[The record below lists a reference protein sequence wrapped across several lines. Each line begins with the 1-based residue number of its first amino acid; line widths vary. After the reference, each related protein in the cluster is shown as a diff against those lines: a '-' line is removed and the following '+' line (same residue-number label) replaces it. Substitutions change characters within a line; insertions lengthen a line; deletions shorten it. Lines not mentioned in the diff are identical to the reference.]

1 MFKEK
6 DKIKDGKIAGKG
18 ALNGI
23 KVLDLTRYLSGP
35 QTTLFLGALGAEVLK
50 IDDPHQGDP
59 VRNSPPF
66 FGKDGVSMSKSSP
79 LDIGI
84 AYLKRARSK
93 KSIELDL
100 KSEDGINTF
109 MRLAEKAD
117 VIVENFRVGV
127 TKRLKIDYEQLKSKN
142 PKIIYCSITGF
153 GATGPDASK
162 KAFDATVQAASGLM
176 SITGEPDGLP
186 MKIGSS
192 MADTIAGTFAFSGI
206 LASLFRREKTGLG
219 EYIDVSMTD
228 CLISLLYDEPWDC
241 FEALGL
247 KKRQGNRIMRFSP
260 FNCYAGK
267 DGTVVLG
274 AASEKDWISI
284 LRMIGQADLQYEDKF
299 SSISKRIE
307 NNSEIDT
314 IISIWT
320 STRSVDEIARLCENY
335 EIPCHPV
342 NDIAQI
348 ADCKQIADRETLTP
362 LPHPY
367 FETSSISSAANSRLK
382 NDSNNDMQY
391 SSSFLCFSAKRLPIN
406 DGVVSKIFRGPRNI

>member
-1 MFKEK
+1 MLRETDAIKD
-6 DKIKDGKIAGKG
+6 DKIADNG
-18 ALNGI
+18 ALSGI

-35 QTTLFLGALGAEVLK
+35 QTTLFLSALGAEVLK

-66 FGKDGVSMSKSSP
+66 FGKDGVSMSKASP

-127 TKRLKIDYEQLKSKN
+127 TKRLKIDYEQLKLKN

-241 FEALGL
+241 FTALGL

-284 LRMIGQADLQYEDKF
+284 LKMIGQADLQYEDKF
-299 SSISKRIE
+299 SSTSKRIE

-348 ADCKQIADRETLTP
+348 ADWKQIADREILTP

-367 FETSSISSAANSRLK
+367 FTNMKGPLAANFPIKFSGSKVTLDNPAPK
-382 NDSNNDMQY
+382 PNEHFKEIMESWL
-391 SSSFLCFSAKRLPIN
+391 SS
-406 DGVVSKIFRGPRNI
+406 

>member
-1 MFKEK
+1 MLNRTDAIKD
-6 DKIKDGKIAGKG
+6 DKIADKG
-18 ALNGI
+18 ALSGI

-35 QTTLFLGALGAEVLK
+35 QTTLFLSALGAEVVK
-50 IDDPHQGDP
+50 IDDPNQGDP

-66 FGKDGVSMSKSSP
+66 FGKDGVSMSKASP

-142 PKIIYCSITGF
+142 PEIIYCSITGF

-348 ADCKQIADRETLTP
+348 ADWKQIADRETLTP
-362 LPHPY
+362 LPHPN
-367 FETSSISSAANSRLK
+367 FTNMKGPLAANFPIKFSGSKVTLDNPAPK
-382 NDSNNDMQY
+382 PNEHFKEIMESWL
-391 SSSFLCFSAKRLPIN
+391 SS
-406 DGVVSKIFRGPRNI
+406 

>member
-1 MFKEK
+1 MLNQTDAIKD
-6 DKIKDGKIAGKG
+6 DKIADKG
-18 ALNGI
+18 ALSGI

-35 QTTLFLGALGAEVLK
+35 QTTLFLSALGADVVK
-50 IDDPHQGDP
+50 IDDPNQGDP

-66 FGKDGVSMSKSSP
+66 FGKDGVSMSKASP

-100 KSEDGINTF
+100 KSAEGLNTF
-109 MRLAEKAD
+109 LRLAEKAD

-142 PKIIYCSITGF
+142 PKVIYCSITGF

-348 ADCKQIADRETLTP
+348 ANWRQIADRETLTP
-362 LPHPY
+362 LPHPN
-367 FETSSISSAANSRLK
+367 FTNMKGPLAANFPIKFSGSKVTLDNPAPK
-382 NDSNNDMQY
+382 PNEHFKEIMESWL
-391 SSSFLCFSAKRLPIN
+391 SS
-406 DGVVSKIFRGPRNI
+406 

>member
-1 MFKEK
+1 MFRET
-6 DKIKDGKIAGKG
+6 DAIKDGKIADKG
-18 ALNGI
+18 ALSGI

-50 IDDPHQGDP
+50 IDNPHQGDP

-66 FGKDGVSMSKSSP
+66 FGKDGVSMSKASP

-241 FEALGL
+241 FTALGL

-267 DGTVVLG
+267 DGSVVLG

-284 LRMIGQADLQYEDKF
+284 LRMIGQADLQYKDKF

-307 NNSEIDT
+307 NNYEIDT

-348 ADCKQIADRETLTP
+348 ADWKQIADREILTP

-367 FETSSISSAANSRLK
+367 FTNMKGPLAANFPIKFSGSKVTLDNPAPK
-382 NDSNNDMQY
+382 PNEHFKEVMESWL
-391 SSSFLCFSAKRLPIN
+391 SS
-406 DGVVSKIFRGPRNI
+406 

>member
-1 MFKEK
+1 MFRET
-6 DKIKDGKIAGKG
+6 DAIKDGKIADKG
-18 ALNGI
+18 ALSGI

-50 IDDPHQGDP
+50 IDNPHQGDP

-66 FGKDGVSMSKSSP
+66 FGKDGVSMSKASP

-241 FEALGL
+241 FTALGL

-267 DGTVVLG
+267 DGSVVLG

-284 LRMIGQADLQYEDKF
+284 LRMIGQADLQYDDKF

-348 ADCKQIADRETLTP
+348 ANWKQIADREILTP

-367 FETSSISSAANSRLK
+367 FTNMKGPLAANFPIK
-382 NDSNNDMQY
+382 
-391 SSSFLCFSAKRLPIN
+391 FS
-406 DGVVSKIFRGPRNI
+406 GSKITLDNPAPKPNEHFKEIMESWLSSEGSA

>member
-1 MFKEK
+1 MFRET
-6 DKIKDGKIAGKG
+6 DAIKDGKIADKG
-18 ALNGI
+18 ALSGI

-66 FGKDGVSMSKSSP
+66 FGKDGVSMSKASP

-348 ADCKQIADRETLTP
+348 ADWKQIADRETLTP

-367 FETSSISSAANSRLK
+367 FTNMKGPLAANFPIKFSGSKVTLDNPAPK
-382 NDSNNDMQY
+382 PNEHFKEIMESWL
-391 SSSFLCFSAKRLPIN
+391 SSEGSA
-406 DGVVSKIFRGPRNI
+406 

>member
-1 MFKEK
+1 MLRET
-6 DKIKDGKIAGKG
+6 DAIKDNKVADKG
-18 ALNGI
+18 ALSGI

-66 FGKDGVSMSKSSP
+66 FGKDGVSMSKASP

-100 KSEDGINTF
+100 KSEAGINTF

-127 TKRLKIDYEQLKSKN
+127 TKRLKIDYEQLKLKN

-241 FEALGL
+241 FAALGL

-274 AASEKDWISI
+274 AASEKDWVSI
-284 LRMIGQADLQYEDKF
+284 LRMIGQSDLQYEDKF

-348 ADCKQIADRETLTP
+348 ANWKQIADREILTP

-367 FETSSISSAANSRLK
+367 FTNMKGPLAANFPIK
-382 NDSNNDMQY
+382 
-391 SSSFLCFSAKRLPIN
+391 FS
-406 DGVVSKIFRGPRNI
+406 GSKITLDNPAPKPNEHFKEIMESWLSSEGSA

>member
-1 MFKEK
+1 MFRET
-6 DKIKDGKIAGKG
+6 DAIKDGKIADKG
-18 ALNGI
+18 ALSGI

-50 IDDPHQGDP
+50 IDNPHQGDP

-66 FGKDGVSMSKSSP
+66 FGKDGVSMSKASP

-241 FEALGL
+241 FAALGL

-335 EIPCHPV
+335 EIPCHQV

-348 ADCKQIADRETLTP
+348 ADWKQIADREILTP

-367 FETSSISSAANSRLK
+367 FTNMKGPLAANFPIKFSGSKVTLDNPAPK
-382 NDSNNDMQY
+382 PNEHFKEVMESWF
-391 SSSFLCFSAKRLPIN
+391 SS
-406 DGVVSKIFRGPRNI
+406 

>member
-1 MFKEK
+1 MFRET
-6 DKIKDGKIAGKG
+6 DAIKDGKIADKG
-18 ALNGI
+18 ALSGI

-35 QTTLFLGALGAEVLK
+35 QTTLFLSALGAEVLK

-66 FGKDGVSMSKSSP
+66 FGKNGVSMSKASP

-127 TKRLKIDYEQLKSKN
+127 TKRLKIDYEQLKLKN

-274 AASEKDWISI
+274 AASEKDWVSI
-284 LRMIGQADLQYEDKF
+284 LRMIGQSDLQYEDKF

-348 ADCKQIADRETLTP
+348 ANWKQIADREILTP

-367 FETSSISSAANSRLK
+367 FTNMKGPLAANFPIK
-382 NDSNNDMQY
+382 
-391 SSSFLCFSAKRLPIN
+391 FS
-406 DGVVSKIFRGPRNI
+406 GSKITLDNPAPKPNEHFKEIMESWLSSEGSA

>member
-1 MFKEK
+1 MFRET
-6 DKIKDGKIAGKG
+6 DAIKDGKIADKG
-18 ALNGI
+18 ALSGI

-66 FGKDGVSMSKSSP
+66 FGKDGVSMSKASP

-127 TKRLKIDYEQLKSKN
+127 TKRLKIDYEQLKLKN

-241 FEALGL
+241 FAALGL

-274 AASEKDWISI
+274 AASEKDWVSI
-284 LRMIGQADLQYEDKF
+284 LRMIGQSDLQYEDKF

-348 ADCKQIADRETLTP
+348 ADWKQIADREILTP

-367 FETSSISSAANSRLK
+367 FTNMKGPLAANFPIK
-382 NDSNNDMQY
+382 
-391 SSSFLCFSAKRLPIN
+391 FS
-406 DGVVSKIFRGPRNI
+406 GSKITLDNPAPKPNEHFKEIMESWLCSEGSA

>member
-1 MFKEK
+1 MLRETDAIKD
-6 DKIKDGKIAGKG
+6 DKIADNG
-18 ALNGI
+18 ALSGI

-66 FGKDGVSMSKSSP
+66 FGKDGVSMSKASP

-228 CLISLLYDEPWDC
+228 CLVSLLYDEPWDC

-274 AASEKDWISI
+274 AASEKDWVSI
-284 LRMIGQADLQYEDKF
+284 LRMIGQSDLQYEDKF

-348 ADCKQIADRETLTP
+348 ANWKQIADREILTP

-367 FETSSISSAANSRLK
+367 FTNMKGPLAANFPIK
-382 NDSNNDMQY
+382 
-391 SSSFLCFSAKRLPIN
+391 FS
-406 DGVVSKIFRGPRNI
+406 GSKITLDNPAPKPNEHFKEIMESWLSSEGSA

>member
-1 MFKEK
+1 MLNRTDAIKD
-6 DKIKDGKIAGKG
+6 DKIADKG
-18 ALNGI
+18 ALSGI

-35 QTTLFLGALGAEVLK
+35 QTTLFLSALGAEVVK
-50 IDDPHQGDP
+50 IDDPNQGDP

-66 FGKDGVSMSKSSP
+66 FGKDGVSMSKASP

-100 KSEDGINTF
+100 KSAEGLNTF
-109 MRLAEKAD
+109 LRLAEKAD

-142 PKIIYCSITGF
+142 PKVIYCSITGF

-348 ADCKQIADRETLTP
+348 ADWKQIADRETLTP
-362 LPHPY
+362 LSHPN
-367 FETSSISSAANSRLK
+367 FTNMKGPLAANFPIKFSGSKVTLDNPAPK
-382 NDSNNDMQY
+382 PNEHFKEIMESWL
-391 SSSFLCFSAKRLPIN
+391 SSEGSA
-406 DGVVSKIFRGPRNI
+406 

>member
-1 MFKEK
+1 MFRET
-6 DKIKDGKIAGKG
+6 DAIKDGKIADKG
-18 ALNGI
+18 ALSGI

-50 IDDPHQGDP
+50 IDNPHQGDP

-66 FGKDGVSMSKSSP
+66 FGKDGVSMSKASP

-274 AASEKDWISI
+274 AASEKDWVSI
-284 LRMIGQADLQYEDKF
+284 LRMIGQSDLQYEDKF

-348 ADCKQIADRETLTP
+348 ANWKQIADREILTP

-367 FETSSISSAANSRLK
+367 FTNMKGPLAANFPIK
-382 NDSNNDMQY
+382 
-391 SSSFLCFSAKRLPIN
+391 FS
-406 DGVVSKIFRGPRNI
+406 GSKITLDNPAPKPNEHFKEIMESWLISEGNA

>member
-1 MFKEK
+1 MFRET
-6 DKIKDGKIAGKG
+6 DKIKDGKIADKG

-66 FGKDGVSMSKSSP
+66 FGKDGVSMSKASP

-267 DGTVVLG
+267 DGSVVLG

-284 LRMIGQADLQYEDKF
+284 LRMIGQADLQYKDKF

-348 ADCKQIADRETLTP
+348 ADWKQIADREILTP

-367 FETSSISSAANSRLK
+367 FTNMKGPLAANFPIKFSGSKVTLDNPAPK
-382 NDSNNDMQY
+382 PNEHFKEIMESWL
-391 SSSFLCFSAKRLPIN
+391 SSEGSA
-406 DGVVSKIFRGPRNI
+406 

>member
-6 DKIKDGKIAGKG
+6 DKIKDGKIADKG

-66 FGKDGVSMSKSSP
+66 FGKNGVSMSKASP

-142 PKIIYCSITGF
+142 PEIIYCSITGF

-162 KAFDATVQAASGLM
+162 KAYDATVQAASGLM

-348 ADCKQIADRETLTP
+348 ANWKQIADREILTP

-367 FETSSISSAANSRLK
+367 FTNMKGPLAANFPIK
-382 NDSNNDMQY
+382 
-391 SSSFLCFSAKRLPIN
+391 FS
-406 DGVVSKIFRGPRNI
+406 GSKITLDNPAPKPNEHFKEIMESWLNSEGSA

>member
-1 MFKEK
+1 MFRET
-6 DKIKDGKIAGKG
+6 DAIKDGKIADKG
-18 ALNGI
+18 ALSGI

-50 IDDPHQGDP
+50 IDNPHQGDP

-66 FGKDGVSMSKSSP
+66 FGKDGVSMSKASP

-241 FEALGL
+241 FTALGL

-348 ADCKQIADRETLTP
+348 ADWKQIADREILTP

-367 FETSSISSAANSRLK
+367 FTNMKGPLAANFPIKFSGSKVTLDNPAPK
-382 NDSNNDMQY
+382 PNEHFKEIMESWL
-391 SSSFLCFSAKRLPIN
+391 SSEGSA
-406 DGVVSKIFRGPRNI
+406 

>member
-1 MFKEK
+1 MFRET
-6 DKIKDGKIAGKG
+6 DTIKDGKIADKG

-260 FNCYAGK
+260 CKCYAGK

-348 ADCKQIADRETLTP
+348 ADWKQITDRETLTP

-367 FETSSISSAANSRLK
+367 FTNMKGPLAANFPIKFSGSKVTLDNPAPK
-382 NDSNNDMQY
+382 PNEHFKEIMESWL
-391 SSSFLCFSAKRLPIN
+391 SSEGSA
-406 DGVVSKIFRGPRNI
+406 

>member
-1 MFKEK
+1 MLRET
-6 DKIKDGKIAGKG
+6 DAIKDNKIAGEG
-18 ALNGI
+18 ALSGI

-66 FGKDGVSMSKSSP
+66 FGKDGVSMSKASP

-100 KSEDGINTF
+100 KSEDGIHTF

-162 KAFDATVQAASGLM
+162 KAYDATVQAASGLM

-348 ADCKQIADRETLTP
+348 ANWKQIADREILTP

-367 FETSSISSAANSRLK
+367 FTNMKGPLAANFPIK
-382 NDSNNDMQY
+382 
-391 SSSFLCFSAKRLPIN
+391 FS
-406 DGVVSKIFRGPRNI
+406 GSKITLDNPAPKPNEHFKEIMESWLNSEGSA

>member
-1 MFKEK
+1 MFRET
-6 DKIKDGKIAGKG
+6 DTIKDGKIADKG

-142 PKIIYCSITGF
+142 PEIIYCSITGF

-348 ADCKQIADRETLTP
+348 ADWKQIADREILTP

-367 FETSSISSAANSRLK
+367 FTNMKGPLAANFPIKFSGSKVTLDNPAPK
-382 NDSNNDMQY
+382 PNEHFKEIMESWL
-391 SSSFLCFSAKRLPIN
+391 SSEGSA
-406 DGVVSKIFRGPRNI
+406 

>member
-1 MFKEK
+1 MLRETDAIKD
-6 DKIKDGKIAGKG
+6 DKIADKG
-18 ALNGI
+18 ALSGI

-35 QTTLFLGALGAEVLK
+35 QTTLFLSALGAEVLK

-66 FGKDGVSMSKSSP
+66 FGKNGVSMSKASP

-127 TKRLKIDYEQLKSKN
+127 TKRLKIDYEQLKLKN

-274 AASEKDWISI
+274 AASEKDWVSI
-284 LRMIGQADLQYEDKF
+284 LRMIGQSDLQYEDKF

-314 IISIWT
+314 IISIWI

-348 ADCKQIADRETLTP
+348 ANWKQIADREILAP

-367 FETSSISSAANSRLK
+367 FTNMKGPLAANFPIK
-382 NDSNNDMQY
+382 
-391 SSSFLCFSAKRLPIN
+391 FS
-406 DGVVSKIFRGPRNI
+406 GSKITLDNPAPKPNEHFKEIMENWLSSEGSA

>member
-1 MFKEK
+1 MLNQTDAIKD
-6 DKIKDGKIAGKG
+6 DKIADKG
-18 ALNGI
+18 ALSGI

-35 QTTLFLGALGAEVLK
+35 QTTLFLSALGADVVK
-50 IDDPHQGDP
+50 IDDPNQGDP

-66 FGKDGVSMSKSSP
+66 FGKDGVSMSKASP

-100 KSEDGINTF
+100 KSAEGLNTF
-109 MRLAEKAD
+109 LRLAEKAD

-142 PKIIYCSITGF
+142 PKVIYCSITGF

-348 ADCKQIADRETLTP
+348 AEWKQITDREILTP

-367 FETSSISSAANSRLK
+367 FTNMKGPLAANFPIKFSGSKVTLDNPAPK
-382 NDSNNDMQY
+382 PNEHFKEIMESWL
-391 SSSFLCFSAKRLPIN
+391 SS
-406 DGVVSKIFRGPRNI
+406 

>member
-1 MFKEK
+1 MFRET
-6 DKIKDGKIAGKG
+6 DAIKDGKIADKG
-18 ALNGI
+18 ALSGI

-50 IDDPHQGDP
+50 IDNPHQGDP

-66 FGKDGVSMSKSSP
+66 FGKDGVSMSKASP

-117 VIVENFRVGV
+117 VVVENFRVGV

-241 FEALGL
+241 FTALGL

-267 DGTVVLG
+267 DGSVVLG

-348 ADCKQIADRETLTP
+348 ADWKQIADREILTP

-367 FETSSISSAANSRLK
+367 FTNMKGPLAANFPIKFSGSKVTLDNPAPK
-382 NDSNNDMQY
+382 PNEHFKEVMESWL
-391 SSSFLCFSAKRLPIN
+391 SS
-406 DGVVSKIFRGPRNI
+406 

>member
-1 MFKEK
+1 MVRET
-6 DKIKDGKIAGKG
+6 DKIKDGKIADKG
-18 ALNGI
+18 ALSGI

-284 LRMIGQADLQYEDKF
+284 LKMIGQTDLQYEDKF
-299 SSISKRIE
+299 STISKRIE

-348 ADCKQIADRETLTP
+348 ANWKQIADREILTP

-367 FETSSISSAANSRLK
+367 FTNMKGPLAANFPIK
-382 NDSNNDMQY
+382 
-391 SSSFLCFSAKRLPIN
+391 FS
-406 DGVVSKIFRGPRNI
+406 GSKITLDNPAPKPNEHFKEIMESWLNSEGSA

>member
-1 MFKEK
+1 MLKETDEIK
-6 DKIKDGKIAGKG
+6 DDKITDKG
-18 ALNGI
+18 ALSGI

-35 QTTLFLGALGAEVLK
+35 QTTLFLSALGAEVVK
-50 IDDPHQGDP
+50 IDDPNQGDP

-66 FGKDGVSMSKSSP
+66 FGKDGVSMSKASP

-348 ADCKQIADRETLTP
+348 ADWKQIADRETLTP
-362 LPHPY
+362 LSHPN
-367 FETSSISSAANSRLK
+367 FTNMKGPLAANFPIKFSGSKVTLDNPAPK
-382 NDSNNDMQY
+382 PNEHFKEIMESWL
-391 SSSFLCFSAKRLPIN
+391 SSEGSA
-406 DGVVSKIFRGPRNI
+406 

>member
-6 DKIKDGKIAGKG
+6 DKIKDGKIADKG

-66 FGKDGVSMSKSSP
+66 FGKDGVSMSKASP

-100 KSEDGINTF
+100 KSVEGLNTF
-109 MRLAEKAD
+109 LRLAEKAD

-241 FEALGL
+241 FEGLGL

-348 ADCKQIADRETLTP
+348 ANWKQIADREILTP

-367 FETSSISSAANSRLK
+367 FTDMKGPLAANFPIKFSGSKTTLDNPAPK
-382 NDSNNDMQY
+382 PNEHFKEIMESWL
-391 SSSFLCFSAKRLPIN
+391 SSEGSA
-406 DGVVSKIFRGPRNI
+406 

>member
-1 MFKEK
+1 MFRET
-6 DKIKDGKIAGKG
+6 DAIKDGKIADKG
-18 ALNGI
+18 ALSGI

-206 LASLFRREKTGLG
+206 LASLFQREKTGLG

-348 ADCKQIADRETLTP
+348 ADWKQIADRETLTP

-367 FETSSISSAANSRLK
+367 FTNMKGPLAANFPIKFSGSKVTLENSAPK
-382 NDSNNDMQY
+382 PNEHFKEIMESWL
-391 SSSFLCFSAKRLPIN
+391 SSEGSA
-406 DGVVSKIFRGPRNI
+406 

>member
-1 MFKEK
+1 MLRET
-6 DKIKDGKIAGKG
+6 DAIKDGKIADKG
-18 ALNGI
+18 ALSGI

-66 FGKDGVSMSKSSP
+66 FGKNGVSMSKASP

-127 TKRLKIDYEQLKSKN
+127 TKRLKIDYEQLKLKN

-274 AASEKDWISI
+274 AASEKDWVSI
-284 LRMIGQADLQYEDKF
+284 LRMIGQSDLQYEDKF

-348 ADCKQIADRETLTP
+348 ANWKQIADREILTP

-367 FETSSISSAANSRLK
+367 FTNMKGPLAANFPIK
-382 NDSNNDMQY
+382 
-391 SSSFLCFSAKRLPIN
+391 FS
-406 DGVVSKIFRGPRNI
+406 GSKITLDNPAPKPNEHFKEIMESWLSSEGSA

>member
-1 MFKEK
+1 MFRET
-6 DKIKDGKIAGKG
+6 DAIKDGKIADKG
-18 ALNGI
+18 ALSGI

-66 FGKDGVSMSKSSP
+66 FGKDGVSMSKASP

-109 MRLAEKAD
+109 IRLAEKAD

-153 GATGPDASK
+153 GSTGPDASK

-241 FEALGL
+241 FAALGL

-348 ADCKQIADRETLTP
+348 ADWKQIADREILTP

-367 FETSSISSAANSRLK
+367 FTNMKGPLAANFPIKFSGSKVTLDNPAPK
-382 NDSNNDMQY
+382 PNEHFKEIMESWL
-391 SSSFLCFSAKRLPIN
+391 SS
-406 DGVVSKIFRGPRNI
+406 

>member
-1 MFKEK
+1 MFRET
-6 DKIKDGKIAGKG
+6 DAIKDGKIADKG
-18 ALNGI
+18 ALSGI

-50 IDDPHQGDP
+50 IDNPHQGDP

-66 FGKDGVSMSKSSP
+66 FGKDGVSMSKASP

-127 TKRLKIDYEQLKSKN
+127 TKRLKIDYEQLKLKN

-274 AASEKDWISI
+274 AASEKDWVSI
-284 LRMIGQADLQYEDKF
+284 LRMIGQSDLQYEDKF

-320 STRSVDEIARLCENY
+320 STRSVDEIARLSENY

-348 ADCKQIADRETLTP
+348 ANWKQIADREILTP

-367 FETSSISSAANSRLK
+367 FTNMKGPLAANFPIK
-382 NDSNNDMQY
+382 
-391 SSSFLCFSAKRLPIN
+391 FS
-406 DGVVSKIFRGPRNI
+406 GSKITLDNPAPKPNEHFKEIMENWLSSEGSA

>member
-1 MFKEK
+1 MLNQTDAIKD
-6 DKIKDGKIAGKG
+6 DKIADKG
-18 ALNGI
+18 ALSGI

-35 QTTLFLGALGAEVLK
+35 QTTLFLSALGAEVVK
-50 IDDPHQGDP
+50 IDDPNQGDP

-66 FGKDGVSMSKSSP
+66 FGKDGVSMSKASP

-348 ADCKQIADRETLTP
+348 ADWKQIADRETLTP

-367 FETSSISSAANSRLK
+367 FTNMKGPLAANFPIKFSGSKVTLDNPAPK
-382 NDSNNDMQY
+382 PNEHFKEIMESWL
-391 SSSFLCFSAKRLPIN
+391 SSEGNA
-406 DGVVSKIFRGPRNI
+406 

>member
-1 MFKEK
+1 MLNRTDAIKD
-6 DKIKDGKIAGKG
+6 DKIADKG
-18 ALNGI
+18 ALSGI

-35 QTTLFLGALGAEVLK
+35 QTTLFLSALGADVVK
-50 IDDPHQGDP
+50 IDDPNQGDP

-66 FGKDGVSMSKSSP
+66 FGKDGVSMSKASP

-100 KSEDGINTF
+100 KSAEGLNTF
-109 MRLAEKAD
+109 LRLAEKAD

-142 PKIIYCSITGF
+142 PKVIYCSITGF

-320 STRSVDEIARLCENY
+320 STRSVDEIARLCENH

-348 ADCKQIADRETLTP
+348 AEWKQITDREILTP

-367 FETSSISSAANSRLK
+367 FTNMRGPLAANFPIK
-382 NDSNNDMQY
+382 
-391 SSSFLCFSAKRLPIN
+391 FS
-406 DGVVSKIFRGPRNI
+406 GSKITLDNPAPKPNEHFKEIMESWLSSEGKA

>member
-1 MFKEK
+1 MLRETDAIKD
-6 DKIKDGKIAGKG
+6 DKIADKG
-18 ALNGI
+18 ALSGI

-35 QTTLFLGALGAEVLK
+35 QTTLFLSALGAEVLK

-66 FGKDGVSMSKSSP
+66 FGKNGVSMSKASP

-100 KSEDGINTF
+100 KSEDGIKTF

-274 AASEKDWISI
+274 AASEKDWVSI
-284 LRMIGQADLQYEDKF
+284 LRMIGQSDLQYEDKF

-348 ADCKQIADRETLTP
+348 ANWKQIADREILTP

-367 FETSSISSAANSRLK
+367 FTNMKGPLAANFPIK
-382 NDSNNDMQY
+382 
-391 SSSFLCFSAKRLPIN
+391 FS
-406 DGVVSKIFRGPRNI
+406 GSKITLDNHAPKPNEHFKEIMESWLSSEGSA

>member
-1 MFKEK
+1 MFRET
-6 DKIKDGKIAGKG
+6 DAIKDGKIADKG
-18 ALNGI
+18 ALSGI

-50 IDDPHQGDP
+50 IDNPHQGDP

-66 FGKDGVSMSKSSP
+66 FGKDGVSMSKASP

-241 FEALGL
+241 FTALGL

-267 DGTVVLG
+267 DGSVVLG

-348 ADCKQIADRETLTP
+348 ADWKQIADREILTP

-367 FETSSISSAANSRLK
+367 FTNMKGPLAANFPIKFSGSKVTLDNPAPK
-382 NDSNNDMQY
+382 PNEHFKEIMESWL
-391 SSSFLCFSAKRLPIN
+391 SSEGST
-406 DGVVSKIFRGPRNI
+406 

>member
-1 MFKEK
+1 MFRET
-6 DKIKDGKIAGKG
+6 DTIKDGKIADKG

-66 FGKDGVSMSKSSP
+66 FGEDGVSMSKSSP

-348 ADCKQIADRETLTP
+348 ADWKQIADREILTP

-367 FETSSISSAANSRLK
+367 FTNMKGPLAANFPIKFSGSKVTLDNPAPK
-382 NDSNNDMQY
+382 PNEHFKEIMESWL
-391 SSSFLCFSAKRLPIN
+391 SSEGSA
-406 DGVVSKIFRGPRNI
+406 

>member
-1 MFKEK
+1 
-6 DKIKDGKIAGKG
+6 
-18 ALNGI
+18 
-23 KVLDLTRYLSGP
+23 
-35 QTTLFLGALGAEVLK
+35 
-50 IDDPHQGDP
+50 
-59 VRNSPPF
+59 
-66 FGKDGVSMSKSSP
+66 
-79 LDIGI
+79 
-84 AYLKRARSK
+84 
-93 KSIELDL
+93 
-100 KSEDGINTF
+100 

-127 TKRLKIDYEQLKSKN
+127 TKRLKIDYEQLKLKN

-241 FEALGL
+241 FTALGL

-267 DGTVVLG
+267 DGSVVLG

-348 ADCKQIADRETLTP
+348 ANWKQIADREILTP

-367 FETSSISSAANSRLK
+367 FTNMKGPLAANFPIK
-382 NDSNNDMQY
+382 
-391 SSSFLCFSAKRLPIN
+391 FS
-406 DGVVSKIFRGPRNI
+406 GSKITLDNPAPKPNEHFKEIMESWLSSEGSA

>member
-1 MFKEK
+1 MFRET
-6 DKIKDGKIAGKG
+6 DAIKGSKIADKG
-18 ALNGI
+18 ALSGI

-50 IDDPHQGDP
+50 IDNPHQGDP

-66 FGKDGVSMSKSSP
+66 FGKDGVSMSKASP

-241 FEALGL
+241 FTALGL

-267 DGTVVLG
+267 DGSVVLG

-348 ADCKQIADRETLTP
+348 ADWKQIADREILTP

-367 FETSSISSAANSRLK
+367 FTNMKGPLAANFPIKFSGSKVTLDNPAPK
-382 NDSNNDMQY
+382 PNEHFKEVMESWL
-391 SSSFLCFSAKRLPIN
+391 SS
-406 DGVVSKIFRGPRNI
+406 

>member
-1 MFKEK
+1 MLNQTDAIKD
-6 DKIKDGKIAGKG
+6 DKIADKG
-18 ALNGI
+18 ALSGI

-35 QTTLFLGALGAEVLK
+35 QTTLFLSALGAEVVK
-50 IDDPHQGDP
+50 IDDPNQGDP

-66 FGKDGVSMSKSSP
+66 FGKDGVSMSKASP

-100 KSEDGINTF
+100 KSAEGLNTF
-109 MRLAEKAD
+109 LRLAEKAD

-142 PKIIYCSITGF
+142 PKVIYCSITGF

-228 CLISLLYDEPWDC
+228 CLVSLLYDEPWDC
-241 FEALGL
+241 FAALGL

-284 LRMIGQADLQYEDKF
+284 LRMIGQVDLQYDDKF

-348 ADCKQIADRETLTP
+348 ADWKQIADREILTP

-367 FETSSISSAANSRLK
+367 FTNMKGPLAANFPIKFSGSKVTLDNPAPK
-382 NDSNNDMQY
+382 PNEHFKEIMESWL
-391 SSSFLCFSAKRLPIN
+391 SS
-406 DGVVSKIFRGPRNI
+406 